1 MFVGRCNQK
10 MKHLFNNTGVLSW
23 FILRRDRIR
32 IPIWIIAF
40 VGITVAIAISFTD
53 LYGTV
58 ESRQAMAQTVLN
70 PAMTALIGPGYGIDN
85 YTLGAMMAHQM
96 LLLTAIVVGM
106 MKDRKSTRLNSSHVA
121 ISYAVFF
128 LINNRYR

>member
-40 VGITVAIAISFTD
+40 VGITVAVAISFTD

-58 ESRQAMAQTVLN
+58 ESRKTMAQTVLN
-70 PAMTALIGPGYGIDN
+70 LAMTALIGPGSGIDN
-85 YTLGAMMAHQM
+85 YSIGTMMAPRM
-96 LLLTAIVVGM
+96 LLLN
-106 MKDRKSTRLNSSHVA
+106 D
-121 ISYAVFF
+121 
-128 LINNRYR
+128 